1 LAIFI
6 LAGCKGSKDAKATAS
21 SSKKTKSESVE
32 FQNWFFEA
40 QTSKQVEDYD
50 RAYAG
55 FVKCTEIAPK
65 NSSSYYEMSRIDFV
79 ASRTEQGLV
88 NIEKAI
94 ELDGSNF
101 WYRKTYASYLME
113 LGRFADSQKQ
123 WEMLVKQDPN
133 DIEAYYNLAACFLYQ
148 EKGADAIKAYD
159 ALENKIGV
167 TPEISYQ
174 KERIF
179 LLSNNFEGALG
190 EIDKLIEAYP
200 GEMEFIVQKA
210 ELLVE
215 LNRASEAQKLLEDII
230 ADEPNNGMVQLQLS
244 RLYAA
249 QNKDSQSFDALVKAF
264 EAPEVAIDEKIGILL
279 RYFSVSE
286 FDARAAE
293 NSAILLKIMDRVHP
307 EDPKT
312 HSIYGDYLVRDNKLA
327 EAEERFLRAVELD
340 PARPLLWSQVL
351 SLELELG
358 KWKALLENS
367 KRARELYPTQP
378 DFYLM
383 EGFAYMRSDKPEEAI
398 KTLSLGK
405 SFVVD
410 NPLLLSRFLS
420 TLGEAYNETKEFEKS
435 DQSFEKAIEKDG
447 NDPYVLNNYAY
458 YLALRGEKLNRAEEL
473 SKKSLE
479 IMPGS
484 GSFMDTYGWVLFKLG
499 RYAEAK
505 EYTEKALTAGLPDA
519 VVLEHLGDIIYH
531 LGDVDQAVQYWEEAL
546 KSGGTGKL
554 TQKIADKK
562 YYAE

>member
-1 LAIFI
+1 MAIFI
-6 LAGCKGSKDAKATAS
+6 LAGCKGSKDTKASTATSKKAT
-21 SSKKTKSESVE
+21 SESVE

-55 FVKCTEIAPK
+55 FLKCTEIAPK
-65 NSSSYYEMSRIDFV
+65 NSSSYYEMSRIDF
-79 ASRTEQGLV
+79 ASSRTEQGLV

-94 ELDGSNF
+94 ELDGTNF

-123 WEMLVKQDPN
+123 WEMLVKQDPS

-148 EKGADAIKAYD
+148 EKGTDAIKAYD

-179 LLSNNFEGALG
+179 LLSNNFDGALG
-190 EIDKLIEAYP
+190 EIDKLIESYP

-215 LNRASEAQKLLEDII
+215 LNRAPEAQKLLEDII
-230 ADEPNNGMVQLQLS
+230 AHEPNNGMVQLQLS

-286 FDARAAE
+286 FDAEAAE

-327 EAEERFLRAVELD
+327 EAEERFLRAVDLD

-367 KRARELYPTQP
+367 KRARDLYPTQP

-383 EGFAYMRSDKPEEAI
+383 EGFAYMRSDQPAEAI

-410 NPLLLSRFLS
+410 NPMLLSRFFS
-420 TLGEAYNETKEFEKS
+420 TLGEAYNETKEYEKS

-458 YLALRGEKLNRAEEL
+458 YLALRGEKLTRAEEL

-499 RYAEAK
+499 KYTEAK

-546 KSGGTGKL
+546 KSGGTGNL
-554 TQKIADKK
+554 TQKIAHKK